1 MRGADFTRALE
12 HQRRQI
18 ARYWQ
23 IHDRGQLHSAHLALQ
38 ALALCREHGMEAVV
52 IARAEQAEADA
63 ASAGWIAT
71 G

>member
-1 MRGADFTRALE
+1 MRGADVTRAME

-63 ASAGWIAT
+63 AAQTWAASG
-71 G
+71 